1 MNAAPEDL
9 AHAAGVLHVVK
20 VLVRDEKVRVMI
32 SGFLEYI
39 QSAKPDGAST
49 AT

>member
-1 MNAAPEDL
+1 MNAAAEDL

-20 VLVRDEKVRVMI
+20 VLVRDEKVRDDDI
-32 SGFLEYI
+32 GLLEYI